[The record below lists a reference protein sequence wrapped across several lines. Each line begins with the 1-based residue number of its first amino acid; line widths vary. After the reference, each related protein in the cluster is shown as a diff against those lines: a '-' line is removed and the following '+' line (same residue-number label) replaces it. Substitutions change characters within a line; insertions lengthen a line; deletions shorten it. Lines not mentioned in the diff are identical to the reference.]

1 MELKQLITHF
11 TYRIEPKPDGGFIAH
26 ASDPTVAPLEAPTR
40 LELQQKI
47 QSTIADTLGAQFP
60 ALKSAIDGQTT
71 NFAFHIERK
80 PGGGFILHSGQ
91 DEPIEVGTHDDLEGH
106 VAEKLV
112 NFVGKHFAPELSQA
126 LAAQG
131 TSGDIKIT
139 VKRNLGFAVKAGS
152 HSLSFGRDFPA
163 QATQLNAAK
172 VEAAKSANLQ
182 ADAKLGDAAQSLRN
196 QPITPES
203 SGNWT
208 TFLFLLFLLTAAAI
222 VYILLHR

>member
-1 MELKQLITHF
+1 VELKQLITHF
-11 TYRIEPKPDGGFIAH
+11 TYRIEPKPEGGFIAH

-40 LELQQKI
+40 QELQQKI
-47 QSTIADTLGAQFP
+47 QATIVANLGAQFP
-60 ALKSAIDGQTT
+60 TLKSAIEGQTS

-112 NFVGKHFAPELSQA
+112 NFVGKHFAPELAQA
-126 LAAQG
+126 LATQG
-131 TSGDIKIT
+131 TSGDIKVT
-139 VKRNLGFAVKAGS
+139 VNRKIGFGVKAGS
-152 HSLSFGRDFPA
+152 HSLSFGQNPSGQAQLDGANVEDAKPA
-163 QATQLNAAK
+163 IFQG
-172 VEAAKSANLQ
+172 
-182 ADAKLGDAAQSLRN
+182 DAKLGDIGQSVRN

-208 TFLFLLFLLTAAAI
+208 MFFFLMLLMTVGAI
-222 VYILLHR
+222 VYILLRR

>member
-11 TYRIEPKPDGGFIAH
+11 TYRIEPKPEGGFIAH
-26 ASDPTVAPLEAPTR
+26 SSDPTVAPLEAPTR

-47 QSTIADTLGAQFP
+47 QAAIAATLGAQFP
-60 ALKSAIDGQTT
+60 ALRSAIDGQTT

-112 NFVGKHFAPELSQA
+112 NFVGKHFAPELAQA
-126 LAAQG
+126 LATQG
-131 TSGDIKIT
+131 TSGDIKVT
-139 VKRNLGFAVKAGS
+139 VNRKIGFAMKAGS
-152 HSLSFGRDFPA
+152 HSVSFGRDLPA
-163 QATQLNAAK
+163 QGTQLDGAK
-172 VEAAKSANLQ
+172 VE
-182 ADAKLGDAAQSLRN
+182 DAKLAAVQPDPNLGNIGQSVTN

-208 TFLFLLFLLTAAAI
+208 MFLFLLFVLTAAVI